1 MAADK
6 PSVPTPLPASEMN
19 NNAPTLPAGFAYNA
33 QNWLVMQP
41 AGQDSPVKICSW
53 LQVAARTRD
62 PQGDNY
68 GYLLHWL
75 DDDNRHR
82 YWAMPAELLA
92 GDGSEYRRIL
102 LSRGMRLSNS
112 VKARQLLSLFI
123 QQMGELATQKA
134 ISVNCI
140 GWHQHAY
147 VHPRLT
153 FYPSEHSN
161 NPRMVLQTMHPIE
174 GFIQQGSSD
183 SWRQHVGRYCLD
195 NPLLIVGICAAL
207 AAPLLNLCG
216 VDGFGL
222 HLYGASST
230 GKTAAL
236 YPALSVW
243 GEPNQLRHSWR
254 ATANGLEG
262 TALAHNDALL
272 ALDEMGEVDPKEA
285 GDVAY
290 MLANGQGKTRAGKY
304 GEMRLPARWR
314 LVFLSTGEVTLESHL
329 ASIGKRVKAG
339 QQVRV
344 IDLSADAGVQ
354 MGVFNHSHGMNAAD
368 LADHLKQQSRQHYG
382 CLALDWLRY
391 LTQHSAQVRPVFQN
405 VRQRFLASLPTEAD
419 GQVRRVAEK
428 FALLASAGLLAIQAK
443 VLDWPAQS
451 VEAACLSQLNQWILA
466 RGGVA
471 ANEDQQAIRQVRSFI
486 EQHGESRFTP
496 KQIGYSSQ
504 VRQRAGW
511 LDSTGPQTLYLFY
524 PTGWREA
531 TEGLSPDRAA
541 KALMAAGYLIPDGNR
556 PQRKVSLPDNT
567 RPRMY
572 CVKGSILDD

>member
-6 PSVPTPLPASEMN
+6 PSASNQLSASDMPS
-19 NNAPTLPAGFAYNA
+19 NAPTLPAGFAYNA

-140 GWHQHAY
+140 GWHYHAY

-161 NPRMVLQTMHPIE
+161 NLRMVLQTMHPIE

-195 NPLLIVGICAAL
+195 NPLLIVGVCAAL
-207 AAPLLNLCG
+207 AAPLLHLCG

-222 HLYGASST
+222 HLYGASSS

-344 IDLSADAGVQ
+344 IDLSADAGAQ
-354 MGVFNHSHGMNAAD
+354 MGVFNQSHGMSAAD
-368 LADHLKQQSRQHYG
+368 LSDHLKQQSRQHYG
-382 CLALDWLRY
+382 SLALDWLRY

-443 VLDWPAQS
+443 VLDWPAKS
-451 VEAACLSQLNQWILA
+451 VEAACLNQLNQWILA

-496 KQIGYSSQ
+496 KQNGYSSQ

-511 LDSTGPQTLYLFY
+511 IDTSGPQTLYLFY

-541 KALMAAGYLIPDGNR
+541 KALMAAGYLVPDGNR